1 MQHLK
6 EKIKMINEYRI
17 LYYKII
23 GNICLYLSKI
33 IGKVS
38 NKLYNKYVKNSFI
51 IDKSY
56 ERKIL

>member
-1 MQHLK
+1 
-6 EKIKMINEYRI
+6 MINEYRI

-51 IDKSY
+51 VDRSY